1 LTTTGISQATVSPSN
16 APAAVMVRD
25 LRKEYPTPADPLVV
39 LRDVNL
45 SLSRGTPVAI
55 VGPSGSGKST
65 LLNILGTLDQPT
77 RGSFTLDGVDPFT
90 LSPKDLAKFR
100 SNRIGFI
107 FQDHLLLPQLN
118 AAENVLVAKLAQ
130 GRATA
135 EDSERAQQLLK
146 DVGLEGRASHLP
158 SELSGGEQQRVAIA
172 RAMMNSPSL
181 MLADEPTGNLDPKTA
196 TQVADLLFNLANK
209 TNSVLVVV
217 THSMEL
223 AGRFPRRLRMAEGE
237 LVEA

>member
-1 LTTTGISQATVSPSN
+1 MTTTGISQMTPPATK
-16 APAAVMVRD
+16 PAVGVRD
-25 LRKEYPTPADPLVV
+25 LRKEYPTPGDPLVV
-39 LRDVNL
+39 LRDV
-45 SLSRGTPVAI
+45 SLELARGTPVAI

-77 RGSFTLDGVDPFT
+77 SGSFSLDGVDPFT
-90 LSPKDLAKFR
+90 LSPKDLAAFR
-100 SNRIGFI
+100 STKIGFI
-107 FQDHLLLPQLN
+107 FQDHLLLPQLS

-130 GRATA
+130 GKATA
-135 EDSERAQQLLK
+135 SDGERAKQLLK

-172 RAMMNSPSL
+172 RAMMNSPTL
-181 MLADEPTGNLDPKTA
+181 MLADEPTGNLDPRTA
-196 TQVADLLFNLANK
+196 QQVADLLFDLASK

-217 THSMEL
+217 THSMDL
-223 AGRFPRRLRMAEGE
+223 AGRFPRRMRMQDGE

>member
-1 LTTTGISQATVSPSN
+1 MAPLTTAK
-16 APAAVMVRD
+16 AAVVVRD
-25 LRKEYPTPADPLVV
+25 LRKEYPTPNDPLVV

-45 SLSRGTPVAI
+45 ELSRGTPLAI

-77 RGSFTLDGVDPFT
+77 GGSFTLDGVDPFT
-90 LSPKDLAKFR
+90 LSPKDLASFR
-100 SNRIGFI
+100 STKIGFI
-107 FQDHLLLPQLN
+107 FQDHLLLPQLS

-130 GRATA
+130 GKATKADGDRA
-135 EDSERAQQLLK
+135 RQLLK
-146 DVGLEGRASHLP
+146 DVGLADRASHLP

-172 RAMMNSPSL
+172 RAMMNSPTL

-196 TQVADLLFNLANK
+196 QQVADLLFDLASK
-209 TNSVLVVV
+209 TGSVLVVV

-223 AGRFPRRLRMAEGE
+223 AGRFPKRMRMQDGE
-237 LVEA
+237 LVNA